1 MAGKSKIV
9 EALAGLPDS
18 ASRWVSGLQ
27 RQLEERDWID
37 SSSDATSSLEEWL
50 QNPRYIDKLTN
61 LAEEFPE
68 GFLQYEAIPLHE
80 ALKEAAD
87 EVSDLAVMD
96 PENFRMLAARNI
108 EKFIKEEADWA
119 LRNPDEPLER
129 ASIDSH
135 LARIQDY
142 ADRFESGHQFDEVP
156 FLEVETNLHPLVA
169 QIVGHEGRHRNL
181 AQKRIGANKGLVRIL
196 PQGSRERAFDPDPEL
211 VSDMDPKAVLH
222 TELSHMQPP
231 EEGGGKSYKKIED
244 VMKFLSIMG
253 FPIGALGD
261 ITGTEGD

>member
-9 EALAGLPDS
+9 EALAELPDD
-18 ASRWVSGLQ
+18 ARRWVSGLQ
-27 RQLEERDWID
+27 RKLHQSDWLDDAESRLEEY
-37 SSSDATSSLEEWL
+37 L
-50 QNPRYIDKLTN
+50 QDPIYIEKLTN
-61 LAEEFPE
+61 IANEFPE
-68 GFLQYEAIPLHE
+68 AFRQYEAIPLNE
-80 ALKEAAD
+80 AIQEAAD
-87 EVSDLAVMD
+87 GFTDLAIMD
-96 PENFRMLAARNI
+96 PENFRMLAARDI

-119 LRNPDEPLER
+119 MANPDEPLER

-135 LARIQDY
+135 LARIRDF
-142 ADRFESGHQFDEVP
+142 ADMFESGHQFDEVP

-169 QIVGHEGRHRNL
+169 QIVGHQGRHRNL

-196 PQGSRERAFDPDPEL
+196 PQGSREKAFEPAPEL

-222 TELSHMQPP
+222 TELSHMQTP

-244 VMKFLSIMG
+244 VMKFLSMMG

-261 ITGTEGD
+261 ITETEGD